1 MRLKVGAFCERCL
14 SPSNTSYWHCPVC
27 LEGAWGFC
35 HLCVNKGYH
44 CTHPLLQVAHIST
57 QYPTASPV
65 EVASKHRTVPLP
77 HLPEHSYIVVPIQQ
91 DCDICHYPI
100 PPSNTRYHCN
110 ICNNGDYDVCN
121 ECYYSL
127 VAAGKISQAN
137 GPNGWRRCLK
147 NHRMATIGFQDTA
160 GGSQQRVVVREPVG
174 GWALKEDLNAVS
186 SSTSLLPP
194 DGGVGLKC
202 LALWNRF
209 VGDEV
214 PDELSFP
221 KNAEVREVERM
232 NEDWYWGVYAGGKG
246 LFPGNH
252 VRVL

>member
-1 MRLKVGAFCERCL
+1 
-14 SPSNTSYWHCPVC
+14 
-27 LEGAWGFC
+27 
-35 HLCVNKGYH
+35 
-44 CTHPLLQVAHIST
+44 
-57 QYPTASPV
+57 
-65 EVASKHRTVPLP
+65 
-77 HLPEHSYIVVPIQQ
+77 
-91 DCDICHYPI
+91 
-100 PPSNTRYHCN
+100 
-110 ICNNGDYDVCN
+110 
-121 ECYYSL
+121 
-127 VAAGKISQAN
+127 
-137 GPNGWRRCLK
+137 
-147 NHRMATIGFQDTA
+147 MATIGFQDTA